1 MSRLQRR
8 VLLVDDDIAEIA
20 AVKRVLRA
28 AGLQVVL
35 ATNASDAVAEVAR
48 ALPEILLVATACEN
62 GEGAAL
68 GRRLATE
75 EGTREV
81 PLLLLGERVEDVP
94 APALPLP
101 IDAAALSR
109 EIAAALDRGAAKAPD
124 QASGLRLQ
132 ASGTPSAPEAWIP
145 SAEAPGSRPLGQPS
159 WRNGE
164 ALELAAEAEALRKR
178 AESEAARAE
187 AEEDTRRPP
196 ATDHESPAGDRPPAR
211 AAHKDEEPER
221 PIAGEPAQDAAEV
234 SEPALPP
241 ELLAGTTGTTTM
253 PRLLAL
259 AFRAR
264 ASGRLEFA
272 TRPARALW
280 LEEGRIVGAASAAP
294 SERTEAIALSAGLL
308 TGEQQ
313 RAAALAAGELGPRSV
328 GALLTERGFVDASQ
342 LDGLLRRRVEEVAF
356 ALFSGDAPYRFMN
369 AEPVPPEERI
379 SPERGTLA
387 LVVEGARRHWD
398 AAQVDSAL
406 GGPPSLL
413 IPGPHSALA
422 DELALSPAEARAIA
436 LTDGLRSVE
445 DIAAETETDLHAL
458 RPVLAA
464 LVEVG
469 ALVVWTRGEAG
480 QAPARDAHV
489 DAAWLMEKED
499 QVRRADYF
507 TILGVHR
514 DATRQEI
521 GRTVERLLAGLA
533 PLPQG
538 AAAAP
543 DGRLADIRQV
553 LEDARDVLLDD
564 ELRSAYLA
572 ALAE

>member
-211 AAHKDEEPER
+211 AAREDEGPER
-221 PIAGEPAQDAAEV
+221 PRPGEPAQDAA
-234 SEPALPP
+234 ALPP

-294 SERTEAIALSAGLL
+294 SAKCQT
-308 TGEQQ
+308 Q
-313 RAAALAAGELGPRSV
+313 
-328 GALLTERGFVDASQ
+328 FAS
-342 LDGLLRRRVEEVAF
+342 
-356 ALFSGDAPYRFMN
+356 
-369 AEPVPPEERI
+369 
-379 SPERGTLA
+379 
-387 LVVEGARRHWD
+387 
-398 AAQVDSAL
+398 
-406 GGPPSLL
+406 
-413 IPGPHSALA
+413 
-422 DELALSPAEARAIA
+422 
-436 LTDGLRSVE
+436 
-445 DIAAETETDLHAL
+445 
-458 RPVLAA
+458 
-464 LVEVG
+464 
-469 ALVVWTRGEAG
+469 
-480 QAPARDAHV
+480 
-489 DAAWLMEKED
+489 
-499 QVRRADYF
+499 
-507 TILGVHR
+507 
-514 DATRQEI
+514 
-521 GRTVERLLAGLA
+521 
-533 PLPQG
+533 
-538 AAAAP
+538 
-543 DGRLADIRQV
+543 
-553 LEDARDVLLDD
+553 
-564 ELRSAYLA
+564 
-572 ALAE
+572 

>member
-68 GRRLATE
+68 ARRLAAE

-164 ALELAAEAEALRKR
+164 ALELAAVAEALRKR
-178 AESEAARAE
+178 AESEAALAE
-187 AEEDTRRPP
+187 AETGTRRPP
-196 ATDHESPAGDRPPAR
+196 ANDHESPAGHRPPAR
-211 AAHKDEEPER
+211 AAREDEGPER
-221 PIAGEPAQDAAEV
+221 PRPREPAQDAA
-234 SEPALPP
+234 ALPP

-280 LEEGRIVGAASAAP
+280 LEEGRVVGAASAAP
-294 SERTEAIALSAGLL
+294 SERTEAIALSVGLL

-328 GALLTERGFVDASQ
+328 GALLTERGFVDASE

-387 LVVEGARRHWD
+387 LVVEGARRRWD
-398 AAQVDSAL
+398 AAQVDSTL

-413 IPGPHSALA
+413 IPGAHLA
-422 DELALSPAEARAIA
+422 PVDELALSAAEARALA
-436 LTDGLRSVE
+436 LADGLRSVE
-445 DIAAETETDLHAL
+445 DIAAEAEVDLHAL

-469 ALVVWTRGEAG
+469 ALEVRPGGEAG
-480 QAPARDAHV
+480 QAPARDAHI
-489 DAAWLMEKED
+489 DAAWLMDKED

-514 DATRQEI
+514 DATRHDI
-521 GRTVERLLAGLA
+521 GRAAERLLACLA

-543 DGRLADIRQV
+543 EARLADIRQV

-564 ELRSAYLA
+564 GLRSAYLA